1 MLQPQWRLVCQDY
14 KDTESRAQKQALL
27 LLQGCIY
34 GDNPL
39 HLLVCIRYLRS
50 TKTKGSSGINLATEG
65 MYAYIEGKLTEQ
77 NPACVTVDCGGVG
90 YEIHVSL
97 HTYTQI
103 KDKETVRLWVYQV
116 VREDALLLFG
126 FADKTE
132 KELFLQLISVSGVG
146 ANTARVIISTL
157 GPDLAVRSILDGDV
171 KKIQSVKGIGLK
183 TAQRVIVDLRDR
195 LAKMDFSPAD
205 SSLLPQFR
213 PERNEA
219 VSALVTLGFA
229 KNAVEKTVDGLL
241 AKQPDLNTENIIK
254 QALRML

>member
-1 MLQPQWRLVCQDY
+1 
-14 KDTESRAQKQALL
+14 
-27 LLQGCIY
+27 
-34 GDNPL
+34 
-39 HLLVCIRYLRS
+39 
-50 TKTKGSSGINLATEG
+50 

-90 YEIHVSL
+90 YEIHISL

-103 KDKETVRLWVYQV
+103 KDKQTVRLWVYQA

-146 ANTARVIISTL
+146 ANTARMIISTL
-157 GPDLAVRSILDGDV
+157 GPEIAVRSILDGDV
-171 KKIQSVKGIGLK
+171 KKVQSVKGIGLK
-183 TAQRVIVDLRDR
+183 TAQRIIVDLRDR
-195 LAKMDFSPAD
+195 IAKMEVVSAS
-205 SSLLPQFR
+205 SSLLPQLR
-213 PERNEA
+213 PERDEA

-229 KNAVEKTVDGLL
+229 KNAAEKTVDGLL
-241 AKQPDLNTENIIK
+241 AKLPDLSTEDLIK